1 MDYKQLGQIA
11 KASQISKEGY
21 HVSRLGYDEWEIAAK
36 AVIEASALRSKLAI
50 AVEALEEMRCSC
62 YPYHKDHDSEDC
74 AAVIA
79 KEALAKIRS

>member
-36 AVIEASALRSKLAI
+36 AVIEASALRSKLAV
-50 AVEALEEMRCSC
+50 AVEALNTIKDTADYYSC
-62 YPYHKDHDSEDC
+62 EKYYADTAEQ
-74 AAVIA
+74 
-79 KEALAKIRS
+79 ALAKIRS